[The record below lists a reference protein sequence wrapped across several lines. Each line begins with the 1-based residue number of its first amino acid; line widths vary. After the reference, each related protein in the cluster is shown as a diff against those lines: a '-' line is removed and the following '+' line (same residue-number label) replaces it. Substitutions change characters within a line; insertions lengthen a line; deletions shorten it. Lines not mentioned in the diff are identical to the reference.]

1 MNGFSEFWNVY
12 PHRVGKIA
20 AEKAFAKALK
30 LATAEQI
37 IDGVRYYKRTKP
49 SWQSWAY
56 PCSWLNAGRWMDEG
70 PAAEELAIYEWHCP
84 HTPGCSARNACYIKS
99 ALEAGRAS

>member
-20 AEKAFAKALK
+20 AEKAFSKALK
-30 LATAEQI
+30 SATAEQI

-49 SWQSWAY
+49 DWQSWAY
-56 PCSWLNAGRWMDEG
+56 PKTWLSQGRWLDEV
-70 PAAEELAIYEWHCP
+70 PSRPTLPEWSCP
-84 HTPGCSARNACYIKS
+84 HDPPCLARHACYTKS
-99 ALEAGRAS
+99 YLEANRAES